1 MSKLYEQNVN
11 DTEEVAHLT
20 MEQYQEYKA
29 SCEMLLN
36 QAKSA
41 EKLAGLPEFKEI
53 VMDAYF
59 DQEPRRLAGLMASG
73 RLNDKQFDDCVSDL
87 RAIGSLRTFLQD
99 FIQKGNI
106 AQSELENLEAAWNE
120 AVEANGTIDN
130 GSAI

>member
-1 MSKLYEQNVN
+1 MNLYEQDNAS
-11 DTEEVAHLT
+11 EETAHLT

-29 SCEMLLN
+29 SCEELLR

-41 EKLAGLPEFKEI
+41 AKLAEQPEFKEI

-59 DQEPRRLAGLMASG
+59 DQEPKRLAGLMATG
-73 RLNDKQFDDCVSDL
+73 RLSDKQFDECISEL

-106 AQSELENLEAAWNE
+106 AQDELNNLEAAWNE
-120 AVEANGTIDN
+120 AVEANADIN
-130 GSAI
+130 GGDA

>member
-1 MSKLYEQNVN
+1 MNLYDENVQ
-11 DTEEVAHLT
+11 DTEETAHLT

-29 SCEMLLN
+29 SCEELLR
-36 QAKSA
+36 QAKA
-41 EKLAGLPEFKEI
+41 AAKLSENSEFKEI

-59 DQEPRRLAGLMASG
+59 DQEPKRLAGLMATG
-73 RLNDKQFDDCVSDL
+73 RLSDKQFDECIGEL

-120 AVEANGTIDN
+120 AVEANASIKG
-130 GSAI
+130 GE

>member
-1 MSKLYEQNVN
+1 MNLYEQDNAS
-11 DTEEVAHLT
+11 EETAHLT

-29 SCEMLLN
+29 SCEELLR

-41 EKLAGLPEFKEI
+41 AKLAEQPEFKEI

-59 DQEPRRLAGLMASG
+59 DQEPKRLAGLMATG
-73 RLNDKQFDDCVSDL
+73 RLSDKQFDECISEL

-106 AQSELENLEAAWNE
+106 AQSELENLEVAWNE
-120 AVEANGTIDN
+120 AVEANATIN
-130 GSAI
+130 GSE

>member
-1 MSKLYEQNVN
+1 MNLYEQDNAGE
-11 DTEEVAHLT
+11 DQAAHLT

-29 SCEMLLN
+29 SCEELLR
-36 QAKSA
+36 QAKAA

-59 DQEPRRLAGLMASG
+59 DQEPKRLAGLMATG
-73 RLNDKQFDDCVSDL
+73 RLSDKQFDECVGEL

-106 AQSELENLEAAWNE
+106 AQGELENLEAAWNE
-120 AVEANGTIDN
+120 AVEAGADIN
-130 GSAI
+130 GSAE